1 MNAIILGAP
10 GSGKG
15 TYSCRLKEILGVE
28 VISMGDILRDFT
40 KQDTLLAKR
49 VKGSMEKGQ
58 LVPDNIVIEV
68 LKNHISQLPKGQ
80 GFILDGFPRTV
91 QQAEELARIIKIDV
105 IIQLI
110 APDSIIIDRLSTRRI
125 CKNCGAV
132 YNVRYLKP
140 KLEGACDKC
149 GGNLYQRADDNPTV
163 IKQRLEVYEKQT
175 SPLVKYYK
183 DKNTL
188 FIVHEAKEAKTPPEV
203 VAEEIVAALKKSKLA

>member
-1 MNAIILGAP
+1 
-10 GSGKG
+10 
-15 TYSCRLKEILGVE
+15 
-28 VISMGDILRDFT
+28 MGDILRDFT

-49 VKGSMEKGQ
+49 VKGAMEKGQ
-58 LVPDNIVIEV
+58 LVPDKIVIEV
-68 LKNHISQLPKGQ
+68 LKDHISQLPKGQ

-91 QQAEELARIIKIDV
+91 QQAEELARIIEIDV

-110 APDSIIIDRLSTRRI
+110 VPDSIIIDRLSTRRI

-140 KLEGACDKC
+140 KLEGVCNKC
-149 GGNLYQRADDNPTV
+149 GGHLYQRADDNPTV

-188 FIVHEAKEAKTPPEV
+188 FIVHETTESKTPPDV